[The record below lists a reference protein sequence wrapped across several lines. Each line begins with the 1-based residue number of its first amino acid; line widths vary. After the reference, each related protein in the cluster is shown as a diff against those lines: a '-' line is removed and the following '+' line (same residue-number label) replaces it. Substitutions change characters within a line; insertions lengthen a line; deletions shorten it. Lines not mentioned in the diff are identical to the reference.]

1 MYLHEHPV
9 QIVQNFKSKEHTVEY
24 GNTACSI
31 DDPELIP
38 REVLDVVAS
47 IRVALEIKFGEKKC
61 ALKLKFTGRIKPCLS
76 WTQRADVICFALHP
90 GFANGDIFLCC

>member
-31 DDPELIP
+31 EDDPELIP
-38 REVLDVVAS
+38 REVLDVVES
-47 IRVALEIKFGEKKC
+47 IIVSLEIKFGEKKC
-61 ALKLKFTGRIKPCLS
+61 ASKLKVHRKNKAFSELDTTC
-76 WTQRADVICFALHP
+76 
-90 GFANGDIFLCC
+90 